1 MDWLVQWESG
11 TIVNVFQGRRKSALG
26 GRVCFVSVLGKRESR
41 RRRGSGVNA
50 WALKRKGPNVI
61 ADNCRCLKSTTSSR
75 GEKSFFLCLCTLVG
89 QSAEGAGVGIG
100 CQTRVSE
107 TRAYSWGEGMT
118 FRLLQIIEEQGG
130 SREEGTYCF
139 SFHPKLGETGA
150 CGWLS
155 RGGGDYSGRRGQMVN
170 AWRAHGG
177 KTTFASVRTEMV
189 AKDSLL
195 SFSSTDVQK
204 LHARGKVPFF
214 SCSCKTT
221 APQEKR
227 LLCVFVLGIM
237 GSAHLQVSRVIFF
250 LFFFFFWCDWK
261 YFAAIIAACISRS
274 ISWIGLHSIF
284 LACLET

>member
-1 MDWLVQWESG
+1 
-11 TIVNVFQGRRKSALG
+11 
-26 GRVCFVSVLGKRESR
+26 
-41 RRRGSGVNA
+41 
-50 WALKRKGPNVI
+50 
-61 ADNCRCLKSTTSSR
+61 
-75 GEKSFFLCLCTLVG
+75 
-89 QSAEGAGVGIG
+89 
-100 CQTRVSE
+100 
-107 TRAYSWGEGMT
+107 
-118 FRLLQIIEEQGG
+118 
-130 SREEGTYCF
+130 
-139 SFHPKLGETGA
+139 
-150 CGWLS
+150 
-155 RGGGDYSGRRGQMVN
+155 
-170 AWRAHGG
+170 
-177 KTTFASVRTEMV
+177 MV

-284 LACLET
+284 LACLETWYQPIRSELAFQQWLSLYQSDEETFCFQWCYSLTMGLGLLSMRTTTTETELA